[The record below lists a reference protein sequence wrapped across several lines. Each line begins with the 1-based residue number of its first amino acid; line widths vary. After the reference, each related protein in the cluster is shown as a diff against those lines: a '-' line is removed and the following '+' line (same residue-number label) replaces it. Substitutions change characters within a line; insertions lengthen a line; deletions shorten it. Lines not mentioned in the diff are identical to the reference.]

1 MNRPTIAFPL
11 VLASAALAALA
22 LFGAAAPSA
31 VAQAASAAE
40 AASVAPADASSSA
53 AVASASA
60 GLSAS
65 ASAVPPPPPAVRGTD
80 IPTERSKPP
89 TPKEWKDARPVSLN
103 AGQREEEAKRSPNS
117 WNSRSE
123 CSAKVLREYLR
134 VSCPNWIGV
143 GLVAGDPK
151 DAQVWISG
159 KSAWDEATQ
168 TMLHPTALADVPL
181 RRGQS
186 TIVNFI
192 VFDGGDYGSA
202 SLGEAATL
210 IVSWREG
217 EPDPYI
223 VMAAPTVGVD

>member
-11 VLASAALAALA
+11 ALASVALGALA

-31 VAQAASAAE
+31 VAQTASAT
-40 AASVAPADASSSA
+40 
-53 AVASASA
+53 A
-60 GLSAS
+60 GPSAS
-65 ASAVPPPPPAVRGTD
+65 ASAAPPPPVVRGVD

-103 AGQREEEAKRSPNS
+103 AGQLEEEAKHSPNS

-151 DAQVWISG
+151 DVRVWISG

-202 SLGEAATL
+202 TLGEAATL
-210 IVSWREG
+210 IVSWRDG

-223 VMAAPTVGVD
+223 VMAAPTPGVD